1 MGVVSNKLGVLK
13 PRGETG
19 SSFHSVTNGRQGLKE
34 EPQELIVRKALDLS
48 IWLKWSLCSI
58 RRILT

>member
-13 PRGETG
+13 PRGGTG
-19 SSFHSVTNGRQGLKE
+19 SSFHSVTNGSMGLKE
-34 EPQELIVRKALDLS
+34 EPQELIVRNTLDLS

>member
-13 PRGETG
+13 PRGGTG
-19 SSFHSVTNGRQGLKE
+19 SSFHSVTNGSLGLKE

>member
-1 MGVVSNKLGVLK
+1 MGVVSNKRGSLK
-13 PRGETG
+13 PSGGTG

-34 EPQELIVRKALDLS
+34 ESQELIVRKPLDLS

>member
-1 MGVVSNKLGVLK
+1 MGVVSNKLGTLK
-13 PRGETG
+13 PRGGTG

-34 EPQELIVRKALDLS
+34 EPQELIARKPLDLS

-58 RRILT
+58 